1 MGEYKLLIKPSA
13 GREIDAIDPRDHTVI
28 YAESQ
33 NGRLYFVDLE
43 TREEKGIRP
52 IHPSSPTGKYLI
64 RWRVS

>member
-1 MGEYKLLIKPSA
+1 MVNIAYGDGFYA
-13 GREIDAIDPRDHTVI
+13 AIDPRDHTVI